1 MEETDKSLAEAAV
14 LLTRGLRELGIEPSS
29 SNFEEIIF
37 KFAVYLQELMKWN
50 RVYNITSLKKEVEII
65 QKHFLDSLL
74 YLPFL
79 MEDVHSVADVGSG
92 GGFPGLVLK
101 IVRPELTMHLIE
113 PSRKK
118 SSFLKHMVFKLG
130 LERIYIHQ
138 QRVEDLSIKVDAAV
152 SRALFKIKD
161 FIKRASHILRPGGII
176 VLNKGPEV
184 QKELK
189 EIEDL
194 HLVPSQ
200 YVQVSERILPTTDI
214 KRYLVVVKL

>member
-79 MEDVHSVADVGSG
+79 KDVLSVADVGSG